1 MELVPLTPDYP
12 LAAFDCGDDDLNKF
26 LLNDAKPSQELRI
39 ANTFILEADDGRIA
53 AYFCLLSDK
62 VSKDEVIGSRWK
74 KVRSRFP
81 KGKQFRSYPS
91 AKIGRLAVSLDF
103 RGLHVGSAM
112 MDMLIRKLQ
121 AERNALAFRFITV
134 DAYLSA
140 VPFYEKGGTCDV
152 DNIVGGYHGFLHL
165 TKKDEDE
172 HTRLMY
178 FDMMEIA
185 E

>member
-1 MELVPLTPDYP
+1 MELVSLTPDYP
-12 LAAFDCGDDDLNKF
+12 LTDFDCGDEDLNKF
-26 LLNDAKPSQELRI
+26 LLDDAKPAQELRI

-62 VSKDEVIGSRWK
+62 VSKDEIIGSRWK

-81 KGKQFRSYPS
+81 KGKQFCSYPC

-103 RGLHVGSAM
+103 RGLHIGKTM
-112 MDMLIRKLQ
+112 MKMLVRKLQ

-140 VPFYEKGGTCDV
+140 VPFYEK
-152 DNIVGGYHGFLHL
+152 NGFMHL

>member
-12 LAAFDCGDDDLNKF
+12 LTAFDCGDSDLNKF
-26 LLNDAKPSQELRI
+26 LLDDAKSALELRI
-39 ANTFILEADDGRIA
+39 ANTFVLETDDGRIA

-81 KGKQFRSYPS
+81 KGKLFRSYPS

-103 RGLHVGSAM
+103 RGLHVGSTM
-112 MDMLIRKLQ
+112 MDMLVNKLR

-140 VPFYEKGGTCDV
+140 VPFYEK
-152 DNIVGGYHGFLHL
+152 NGFLHL